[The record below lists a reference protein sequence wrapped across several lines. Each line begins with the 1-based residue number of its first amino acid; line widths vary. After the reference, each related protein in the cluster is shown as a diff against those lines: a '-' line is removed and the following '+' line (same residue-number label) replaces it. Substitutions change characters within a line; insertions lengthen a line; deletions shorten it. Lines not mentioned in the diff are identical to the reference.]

1 MTFFFT
7 RIFSLILRGNTHI
20 SKNFLGILLLG
31 ATLSTKMFYEYGP
44 DLNGEKY
51 HAEYLYWYVLG
62 NVLGT
67 KGCHIV
73 WWKWKWSNFR
83 GLNLKTP
90 WKSKWKNDAAGLS
103 ILLTFHCSNLKWYS
117 FICMAPACLYACL
130 TASGHAPKET
140 KYGVLG
146 YFLPDLDQGIT
157 ELLDSLRC
165 NLKHNFPEVFYWI

>member
-1 MTFFFT
+1 M
-7 RIFSLILRGNTHI
+7 
-20 SKNFLGILLLG
+20 
-31 ATLSTKMFYEYGP
+31 
-44 DLNGEKY
+44 
-51 HAEYLYWYVLG
+51 
-62 NVLGT
+62 LGT
-67 KGCHIV
+67 KRCHIV

-83 GLNLKTP
+83 GLNSKTP

-165 NLKHNFPEVFYWI
+165 NLKHNFPEVFYIGFRSGWVWGPFNGISYFHPPGNCLHTTLHNEGEHFCAPEEPASQGAIV